1 VCARRRTDLDALREL
16 HAEEM
21 EAVTRENSMLKV
33 ALLEHLEAE
42 EIDALIPPSGERRLT
57 AASVADV
64 EGQVASAL
72 MLGLQAELAS
82 VKAQADALALVAA
95 AGVYTRS
102 RIASNGG
109 KRVNSAI
116 RELSAAVNDDG

>member
-1 VCARRRTDLDALREL
+1 VCARRRADLEALREL

-21 EAVTRENSMLKV
+21 EAVTRENGVLKA

-42 EIDALIPPSGERRLT
+42 EIEELIPPSGERMLT

-64 EGQVASAL
+64 EDQVASAL

-95 AGVYTRS
+95 AGAYTRY
-102 RIASNGG
+102 
-109 KRVNSAI
+109 
-116 RELSAAVNDDG
+116 